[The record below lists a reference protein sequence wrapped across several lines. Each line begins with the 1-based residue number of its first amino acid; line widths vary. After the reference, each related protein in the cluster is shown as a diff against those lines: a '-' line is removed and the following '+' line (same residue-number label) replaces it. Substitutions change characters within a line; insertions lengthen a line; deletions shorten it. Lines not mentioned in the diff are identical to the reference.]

1 MRERYEEIRSRGVEV
16 LALAPGTPEETGGFA
31 LARDLPFPCLADP
44 KLEVYRAY
52 QVESHLYSLGQR
64 PALYAVDREGV
75 VRYAFLG
82 TQQWQVGDTDEA
94 LTALD
99 NGQQKAPLA
108 HREPGAAAKRKDTS
122 A

>member
-1 MRERYEEIRSRGVEV
+1 MRGRYEEIRGRGVEV
-16 LALAPGTPEETGGFA
+16 LALAPGTPEETGAFA

-44 KLEVYRAY
+44 EREAYRAY

-64 PALYAVDREGV
+64 PALYAVDKEGI

-94 LTALD
+94 LTALAS
-99 NGQQKAPLA
+99 GHEA
-108 HREPGAAAKRKDTS
+108 GKRT
-122 A
+122 